1 MASLRSAVEHAT
13 QVAIIALLFVVY
25 VAALSVKT
33 VIGVVKRR
41 LTGGPTPVESVRA
54 PPEP

>member
-1 MASLRSAVEHAT
+1 MVSVRPAAEHAT

-33 VIGVVKRR
+33 VTGVVKRR
-41 LTGGPTPVESVRA
+41 LTGGSTPVESARA
-54 PPEP
+54 PPEL